1 MDSTITQP
9 PGRAGFSPGFSSGL
23 WPGLWAPLV
32 ILVVGL
38 ASTAFTAHQESHHA
52 RTLAEAHYQAQH
64 QALVHL
70 LLARAPGPLEA
81 DSTSRDATQNWLQSV
96 FSEALPP
103 SMGVRVDTLARHTKR
118 PLLQIR
124 SDGPIDPTLALR
136 TEVTSEHFRWMLTT
150 VPARALMD
158 QAATTASR
166 NVWIAGAGLTLI
178 ATLMALTLSRR
189 LHTRTMEVSHLESQ
203 GATAEQQIT
212 NLPVEKSI
220 LRQALN
226 DSEQRSRDLVALS
239 GAVIGELDEAAYIGF
254 ISPQIAELL
263 ERAPA
268 DLAGQPFE
276 QLIAPPYRENFRRAL
291 TAARADQT
299 IERIDLPLRHGG
311 GDRTVN
317 VALRIRALKDPVHG
331 LSGFR
336 LSALPHSGL

>member
-1 MDSTITQP
+1 MDSSTTHT
-9 PGRAGFSPGFSSGL
+9 PGRTGL
-23 WPGLWAPLV
+23 WPGLWAPLA
-32 ILVVGL
+32 ILVAGL

-70 LLARAPGPLEA
+70 LLAQAPGPMAAEA
-81 DSTSRDATQNWLQSV
+81 AGRDDAQTWLQSV
-96 FSEALPP
+96 FSEVLPP

-124 SDGPIDPTLALR
+124 TEGPIDPTLALR

-150 VPARALMD
+150 VPARALLD

-166 NVWIAGAGLTLI
+166 NVWLAGAGLTLI
-178 ATLMALTLSRR
+178 ATLLALVLCRR
-189 LHTRTMEVSHLESQ
+189 LHTRTRQVSELERQ
-203 GATAEQQIT
+203 GASAEQQIT
-212 NLPVEKSI
+212 NLQVEKSI

-239 GAVIGELDEAAYIGF
+239 GAVIGELDETAYIGF

-268 DLAGQPFE
+268 DLVGQPFE
-276 QLIAPPYRENFRRAL
+276 RLVAPPCRENFRRAL

-299 IERIDLPLRHGG
+299 VERIDLPLCHGSG
-311 GDRTVN
+311 ESTVN

-336 LSALPHSGL
+336 LSALPHTRL

>member
-1 MDSTITQP
+1 MDSTITQT
-9 PGRAGFSPGFSSGL
+9 PGRARL
-23 WPGLWAPLV
+23 WPGLWVPLV
-32 ILVVGL
+32 ILVAGV

-70 LLARAPGPLEA
+70 LLARAPGPMEA
-81 DSTSRDATQNWLQSV
+81 DASGRNAAQNWLQSV
-96 FSEALPP
+96 FSDALPP

-124 SDGPIDPTLALR
+124 TEGPIDPTLALR
-136 TEVTSEHFRWMLTT
+136 TEVASEHFRWMLTT
-150 VPARALMD
+150 VPSRGMLD
-158 QAATTASR
+158 QAAATASR
-166 NVWIAGAGLTLI
+166 NVWITGAGLTLM
-178 ATLMALTLSRR
+178 ATLLTLVLCRR
-189 LHTRTMEVSHLESQ
+189 LHTRTLEVSELEQ
-203 GATAEQQIT
+203 EGASAEQQIN
-212 NLPVEKSI
+212 NLQVEKSI

-239 GAVIGELDEAAYIGF
+239 GAVIGELDEAAQIGF

-276 QLIAPPYRENFRRAL
+276 RLIAPPYRENFRRAL

-299 IERIDLPLRHGG
+299 IERIDLPLCHGNG
-311 GDRTVN
+311 EGTVN